1 MRWARWDT
9 QKSGYITMNEN
20 NGGGQRK
27 IDIPMSSDYQQTLDK
42 IKDLFKIL
50 DEMKPVN
57 LYLGDFAKQP
67 LPRNFVMH
75 EHVESLKMPRTKL
88 FLLSSRRI
96 GLLPDIDDDLDISPP
111 SCSRHCLS
119 MNFDNLLD
127 DSQSSFSSVASSSG
141 LIGTS
146 SERQHL

>member
-42 IKDLFKIL
+42 IKDLFKIP

-111 SCSRHCLS
+111 SGGGSAGMCKL
-119 MNFDNLLD
+119 
-127 DSQSSFSSVASSSG
+127 FS
-141 LIGTS
+141 GT
-146 SERQHL
+146 HIIY